1 MDLFLIALGILF
13 LVTVLVWPA
22 MKVVK
27 QWERGV
33 VLRFGRYVSTRS
45 PGLNIIIPY
54 IERMQKVDTR
64 VETMVVDP
72 QEVITNDNVTV
83 QVDAVVYFQVVN
95 AEHAVM
101 KVMNYEQ
108 ATTQISLT
116 TLRSVLGQSE
126 LDELL
131 AHRDR
136 INERLRQIIDEH
148 TEPWGVQVTAV
159 EVKDVLLPDN
169 LQRAMARQ
177 AEAERERRAK
187 VVHARGEHQAAQ
199 ELAQAAHII
208 ASEPISLQLRY
219 LQTLVEMSGERSNT
233 IIPLPLDIAG
243 ALQGMFGMDGRRDRT
258 RRSENGGETSLVPD
272 LANLPATDAAEP

>member
-1 MDLFLIALGILF
+1 MAQLISPLSVGLGALLFV
-13 LVTVLVWPA
+13 LVIVWPA
-22 MKVVK
+22 VKIVK
-27 QWERGV
+27 QWERGI
-33 VLRFGRYVSTRS
+33 VLRFGRYVGIRS
-45 PGLNIIIPY
+45 PGLNLIIPY
-54 IERMQKVDTR
+54 IDRMVKVDIR
-64 VETMVVDP
+64 VETMVVEP

-95 AEHAVM
+95 PEDAVIR
-101 KVMNYEQ
+101 VMNYGM

-136 INERLRQIIDEH
+136 INERLQQIIDEH

-159 EVKDVLLPDN
+159 EVKDVLLPEN

-187 VVHARGEHQAAQ
+187 VVHAQGEHQAAA

-208 ASEPISLQLRY
+208 SGEPISLQLRY
-219 LQTLVEMSGERSNT
+219 LQTLVEMAGERSST
-233 IIPLPLDIAG
+233 IIPLPLEIMRVVQEAIAARG
-243 ALQGMFGMDGRRDRT
+243 
-258 RRSENGGETSLVPD
+258 V
-272 LANLPATDAAEP
+272 

>member
-1 MDLFLIALGILF
+1 MTQLIIVFGILLFLIVI
-13 LVTVLVWPA
+13 VWPA
-22 MKVVK
+22 TKIVK

-33 VLRFGRYVSTRS
+33 VLRFGRYISTRS
-45 PGLNIIIPY
+45 PGLNLIVPY
-54 IERMQKVDTR
+54 VDRMLRVDTR
-64 VETMVVDP
+64 VETIVVEP
-72 QEVITNDNVTV
+72 QEVITKDNVTV
-83 QVDAVVYFQVVN
+83 QVDAVAYFQVIN
-95 AEHAVM
+95 PEDAVM

-108 ATTQISLT
+108 ATIQISLT

-136 INERLRQIIDEH
+136 INEMLRRIIDEH
-148 TEPWGVQVTAV
+148 TEPWGVRVTAI
-159 EVKDVLLPDN
+159 EVKDVLLPEN

-187 VVHARGEHQAAQ
+187 VVHAQGEHQAAA
-199 ELAQAAHII
+199 ELAQAANII

-233 IIPLPLDIAG
+233 IIPLPVDIMGAVQDALIARNAG
-243 ALQGMFGMDGRRDRT
+243 N
-258 RRSENGGETSLVPD
+258 SSK
-272 LANLPATDAAEP
+272 

>member
-1 MDLFLIALGILF
+1 MTQLISVLGILLF
-13 LVTVLVWPA
+13 IIVIVWPA
-22 MKVVK
+22 VKIVK

-33 VLRFGRYVSTRS
+33 MLRFGRYVSIRS

-54 IERMQKVDTR
+54 VDRMLKVDTR
-64 VETMVVDP
+64 VETIVVEP
-72 QEVITNDNVTV
+72 QEVITKDNVTV
-83 QVDAVVYFQVVN
+83 QVDAVVYFQVIN
-95 AEHAVM
+95 PEDAVI

-136 INERLRQIIDEH
+136 INELLRQIIDDH

-159 EVKDVLLPDN
+159 EVKDVLLPEM

-187 VVHARGEHQAAQ
+187 VVHAQGEHQAAT

-219 LQTLVEMSGERSNT
+219 LQTLVEMAGERSST
-233 IIPLPLDIAG
+233 IIPLTLDIVG
-243 ALQGMFGMDGRRDRT
+243 AVQALTARDDGNNR
-258 RRSENGGETSLVPD
+258 
-272 LANLPATDAAEP
+272 

>member
-1 MDLFLIALGILF
+1 MAQLLNLLGFGLGILVF
-13 LVTVLVWPA
+13 LVLIVLPA
-22 MKVVK
+22 VKIVK

-33 VLRFGRYVSTRS
+33 VLRLGRYIGTRS
-45 PGLNIIIPY
+45 PGFNLIIPWVD
-54 IERMQKVDTR
+54 RMFKVDTR
-64 VETMVVDP
+64 VETMVVAP
-72 QEVITNDNVTV
+72 QEVITGDNVTV

-95 AEHAVM
+95 PEAAVM
-101 KVMNYEQ
+101 KVMDYGK

-131 AHRDR
+131 AQRAR
-136 INERLRQIIDEH
+136 INGMLQKIIDDH

-187 VVHARGEHQAAQ
+187 VVHALGEFQAA
-199 ELAQAAHII
+199 EKLAEAAHVL
-208 ASEPISLQLRY
+208 ATEPISLQLRY
-219 LQTLVEMSGERSNT
+219 LQTMVEMAGERTST
-233 IIPLPLDIAG
+233 IIPMPLEITRAVQDALAVRAALGG
-243 ALQGMFGMDGRRDRT
+243 A
-258 RRSENGGETSLVPD
+258 
-272 LANLPATDAAEP
+272 

>member
-1 MDLFLIALGILF
+1 MAQLISPLSIGLGALLFV
-13 LVTVLVWPA
+13 LVIVWPA
-22 MKVVK
+22 VKIVK

-33 VLRFGRYVSTRS
+33 VLRFGRYAGTRS
-45 PGLNIIIPY
+45 PGLNLIIPY
-54 IERMQKVDTR
+54 IDRMIKVDTR
-64 VETMVVDP
+64 VETMVVEP

-95 AEHAVM
+95 PEDAVM
-101 KVMNYEQ
+101 KVMNYEM

-136 INERLRQIIDEH
+136 INERLQQIIDEH

-159 EVKDVLLPDN
+159 EVKDVVLPEN

-187 VVHARGEHQAAQ
+187 IVHAQGEHQAAT

-208 ASEPISLQLRY
+208 SGEPISLQLRY
-219 LQTLVEMSGERSNT
+219 LQTLVEMAGERSST
-233 IIPLPLDIAG
+233 IIPLPLEIMRVVQEAITARDVG
-243 ALQGMFGMDGRRDRT
+243 DGH
-258 RRSENGGETSLVPD
+258 
-272 LANLPATDAAEP
+272 

>member
-1 MDLFLIALGILF
+1 MDLLIAALGILLF
-13 LVTVLVWPA
+13 ILIFVWPA
-22 MKVVK
+22 TKIVK

-33 VLRFGRYVSTRS
+33 VLRFGRYIGTRS
-45 PGLNIIIPY
+45 PGLNLIVPY
-54 IERMQKVDTR
+54 IDRMQKVDTR
-64 VETMVVDP
+64 VETMVVEP

-83 QVDAVVYFQVVN
+83 QVDAVVYFQVIN
-95 AEHAVM
+95 AEDAVM
-101 KVMNYEQ
+101 KVMDYEQ

-136 INERLRQIIDEH
+136 INDLLRRIIDEH

-159 EVKDVLLPDN
+159 EVKDVLLPGN

-187 VVHARGEHQAAQ
+187 VVHARGEHQAAE

-208 ASEPISLQLRY
+208 AGEPISLQLRY
-219 LQTLVEMSGERSNT
+219 LQTLVEMAGERSST

-243 ALQGMFGMDGRRDRT
+243 ALQGLLNPGGRDHAVQPGNGDGDA
-258 RRSENGGETSLVPD
+258 SLVQD
-272 LANLPATDAAEP
+272 LSGLPGSKGEQT

>member
-1 MDLFLIALGILF
+1 MEPLLSIFGLLLFFFI
-13 LVTVLVWPA
+13 VVWPA
-22 MKVVK
+22 TRIVK

-33 VLRFGRYVSTRS
+33 VLRFGRYVNTRS
-45 PGLNIIIPY
+45 PGLNFIIPY
-54 IERMQKVDTR
+54 IDRMLKVDTR
-64 VETMVVDP
+64 VETMVVEP

-83 QVDAVVYFQVVN
+83 QVDAVVYFQVIN
-95 AEHAVM
+95 AEDAVM
-101 KVMNYEQ
+101 KVMDYEK

-131 AHRDR
+131 AHRDQ
-136 INERLRQIIDEH
+136 INEMLRRIIDEH

-159 EVKDVLLPDN
+159 EVKDVLLPEN

-187 VVHARGEHQAAQ
+187 IVHARGEHQAAE

-208 ASEPISLQLRY
+208 SAEPISLQLRY
-219 LQTLVEMSGERSNT
+219 LQTLVEMAGERTST
-233 IIPLPLDIAG
+233 IIPLPLEVMG
-243 ALQGMFGMDGRRDRT
+243 AVQAALAARA
-258 RRSENGGETSLVPD
+258 SENG
-272 LANLPATDAAEP
+272 AK

>member
-1 MDLFLIALGILF
+1 MTQLINLSGTGLGILLF
-13 LVTVLVWPA
+13 LVLIVLPA
-22 MKVVK
+22 VKIVK

-33 VLRFGRYVSTRS
+33 VLRLGRYVGTRT
-45 PGLNIIIPY
+45 PGLNFIIPY
-54 IERMQKVDTR
+54 IDRMFRVDTR
-64 VETMVVDP
+64 VETMVVAP
-72 QEVITNDNVTV
+72 QEVITGDNVTV

-95 AEHAVM
+95 PEAAVM
-101 KVMNYEQ
+101 KVMDYGK

-131 AHRDR
+131 AQRAR
-136 INERLRQIIDEH
+136 INGMLQKIIDDH

-187 VVHARGEHQAAQ
+187 VVHALGEFQAA
-199 ELAQAAHII
+199 EKLAEAAHVL
-208 ASEPISLQLRY
+208 ATEPISLQLRY
-219 LQTLVEMSGERSNT
+219 LQTMVEMAGERTST
-233 IIPLPLDIAG
+233 IIPMPLEITRAVQDALAVRAALGG
-243 ALQGMFGMDGRRDRT
+243 A
-258 RRSENGGETSLVPD
+258 
-272 LANLPATDAAEP
+272 

>member
-1 MDLFLIALGILF
+1 MAQLVNALPVGLGILLF
-13 LVTVLVWPA
+13 IIIIIWPA
-22 MKVVK
+22 VKIVK

-33 VLRFGRYVSTRS
+33 VLRFGRYVGMRTA
-45 PGLNIIIPY
+45 GLNLIIPY
-54 IERMQKVDTR
+54 VDRMLKVDVR
-64 VETMVVDP
+64 VETMVVEP
-72 QEVITNDNVTV
+72 QEVITMDNVTV

-95 AEHAVM
+95 PEHAVM
-101 KVMNYEQ
+101 KVIDYEK

-136 INERLRQIIDEH
+136 INEKLQQIIDEH

-159 EVKDVLLPDN
+159 EVKDVLLPET

-187 VVHARGEHQAAQ
+187 VVHAQGEYQAA
-199 ELAQAAHII
+199 ETLAQAAHII
-208 ASEPISLQLRY
+208 ATEPISLQLRY
-219 LQTLVEMSGERSNT
+219 LQTLVEMAGERSST
-233 IIPLPLDIAG
+233 IIPLPLEIVG
-243 ALQGMFGMDGRRDRT
+243 AVQEALAA
-258 RRSENGGETSLVPD
+258 RSLGGSR
-272 LANLPATDAAEP
+272 